1 MNGYVADT
9 HALIWYLEDD
19 MRLGARARLAFDE
32 CDNGSALIY
41 IPSICIVEMVYL
53 QEKGRIP
60 ADLLSQLLVELRAG
74 TTGFR
79 VAPMTE
85 DIASS
90 TVLIPRAN
98 IPDMPDRIIAATA
111 LVLNL
116 SLITKDNRIA
126 ASTAIVSLW

>member
-1 MNGYVADT
+1 LNGYVTDT
-9 HALIWYLEDD
+9 HGLIWYLEDD
-19 MRLGARARLAFDE
+19 SRLSARARFAFDE
-32 CDNGSALIY
+32 CDNGAALMY

-60 ADLLSQLLVELRAG
+60 ANLLSQLLAELRAG
-74 TTGFR
+74 TTGLR

-90 TVLIPRAN
+90 TLRIPRGDV
-98 IPDMPDRIIAATA
+98 PDMPDRIIAATA

-116 SLITKDNRIA
+116 PLVTKDSRIA
-126 ASTAIVSLW
+126 ASSSIVSIW